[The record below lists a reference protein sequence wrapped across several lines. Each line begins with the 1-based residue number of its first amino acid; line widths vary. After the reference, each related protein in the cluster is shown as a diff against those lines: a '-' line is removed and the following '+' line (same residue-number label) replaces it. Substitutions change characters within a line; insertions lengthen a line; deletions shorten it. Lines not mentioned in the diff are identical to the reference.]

1 MNHAILEVILVSL
14 NLCKAQKIIYE
25 RMESMKDYL
34 NELMETANKM
44 FAIFMMGL
52 VVLAFL
58 LPCFLP

>member
-1 MNHAILEVILVSL
+1 
-14 NLCKAQKIIYE
+14 
-25 RMESMKDYL
+25 MKDYL
-34 NELMETANKM
+34 NELMETASKM